1 MQESSMGD
9 LFTNRA
15 EAGRALADRLQAYA
29 GRRDVVVLALPRGG
43 VPVAWEV
50 ARALSAPLDLL
61 IVRKLAVPR
70 QPDVAMGAIA
80 SAGAMHIDSK
90 VASNYGV
97 SARQLDE
104 IIAAESLELIRRHA
118 LYCGKRE
125 SVPVEGRT
133 VVVVDDGVA
142 TGASMRAALIALRSA
157 KPAWIVVAVP
167 VAPPEAQELIGTAA
181 DEFACVLSP
190 QDFTSV
196 GQYYREFAQTGDE
209 QIRTLLARSPVQ

>member
-1 MQESSMGD
+1 MGD

-15 EAGRALADRLQAYA
+15 EAGRALADQLQAYA
-29 GRRDVVVLALPRGG
+29 GRQDVVVLALPRGG

-50 ARALSAPLDLL
+50 ARALAAPLDLL

-70 QPDVAMGAIA
+70 QPEVAMGAIA

-90 VASNYGV
+90 IVAHYGV

-104 IIAAESLELIRRHA
+104 IVAAESLELIRRHA

-125 SVPVEGRT
+125 AVPVEGRT
-133 VVVVDDGVA
+133 VIVVDDGVA
-142 TGASMRAALIALRSA
+142 TGASMRAALIALRGA

-190 QDFTSV
+190 LDFSSV
-196 GQYYREFAQTGDE
+196 GQFYRDFAHPSDE
-209 QIRTLLARSPVQ
+209 QIRALLARSPAP

>member
-1 MQESSMGD
+1 MGD

-29 GRRDVVVLALPRGG
+29 GRQDVVVLALPRGG

-50 ARALSAPLDLL
+50 ARALAAPLDLL

-70 QPDVAMGAIA
+70 QPEVAMGAIA

-90 VASNYGV
+90 IVAHYGV

-104 IIAAESLELIRRHA
+104 IVAAESLELIRRHA

-125 SVPVEGRT
+125 AVPVEGRT
-133 VVVVDDGVA
+133 VIVVDDGVA
-142 TGASMRAALIALRSA
+142 TGASMRAALIALRGA

-190 QDFTSV
+190 LDFSSV
-196 GQYYREFAQTGDE
+196 GQFYRDFAHPSDE
-209 QIRTLLARSPVQ
+209 QIRALLARSPAP

>member
-1 MQESSMGD
+1 MGD

-15 EAGRALADRLQAYA
+15 EAGRALADQLHAYA
-29 GRRDVVVLALPRGG
+29 GRQDVVVLALPRGG

-50 ARALSAPLDLL
+50 ARALAAPLDLL

-70 QPDVAMGAIA
+70 QPEVAMGAIA

-90 VASNYGV
+90 IVAHYGV

-104 IIAAESLELIRRHA
+104 IVAAESLELIRRHA

-125 SVPVEGRT
+125 AVPVEGRT
-133 VVVVDDGVA
+133 VIVVDDGVA
-142 TGASMRAALIALRSA
+142 TGASMRAALIALRGA

-190 QDFTSV
+190 LDFSSV
-196 GQYYREFAQTGDE
+196 GQFYRDFAHPSDE
-209 QIRTLLARSPVQ
+209 QIRALLARSPAP